1 MELTNQIRSVLI
13 LLFGRTLHSV
23 QFNWVD
29 IIRGPLPQN
38 VVLVSP
44 PPLADKENSNR
55 VGGGSASGGHHAALD
70 RKISTSSTASSIGHG
85 GCGNVDKLKIIDFG
99 LARELGKQGWGDNS
113 SFKELSFFQLK
124 VPENGSHVPLENEL
138 SHICE

>member
-1 MELTNQIRSVLI
+1 MFFVSVHGLSV
-13 LLFGRTLHSV
+13 RTVPSV

-29 IIRGPLPQN
+29 ISQN

-55 VGGGSASGGHHAALD
+55 VGGSASGGHAALD
-70 RKISTSSTASSIGHG
+70 RKISTSSTASIGHG

-99 LARELGKQGWGDNS
+99 LARELGTR
-113 SFKELSFFQLK
+113 
-124 VPENGSHVPLENEL
+124 
-138 SHICE
+138 I